1 MNDLDIL
8 SRLKMSWKVYGMG
21 YNKFLVLQNLS
32 IQENYL
38 EAKAHLRYVR
48 ISPRKARLV
57 VDMIRGMDTTQAK
70 AVLNFVPKKAAG
82 IVKKLLDSAISN
94 AVENH
99 GMKEENLYIS
109 KIYIDQGPTLKR
121 WRPRAR
127 GRADRILKR
136 TSHITIYVS
145 QREGS

>member
-1 MNDLDIL
+1 
-8 SRLKMSWKVYGMG
+8 
-21 YNKFLVLQNLS
+21 
-32 IQENYL
+32 L

-57 VDMIRGMDTTQAK
+57 VDMIRGMDTTEAK
-70 AVLNFVPKKAAG
+70 AVLNFVPKKAAR
-82 IVKKLLDSAISN
+82 IVKKLLESAISN
-94 AVENH
+94 AVKNH

-109 KIYIDQGPTLKR
+109 KIYVDKGPTLKR
-121 WRPRAR
+121 WKPRAR